1 MTKIEWTDKT
11 WNPVTGC
18 TKISPGCKN
27 CYAERMS
34 KRLAGRYGYPEAPNN
49 FNVTLHHDKIPQPYL
64 WKNPK
69 MIFTCSMSDL
79 GHESI
84 PEEYVRKILN
94 VIAFNDKHIFQ
105 ILTKRPKRLKM
116 ILDKYYYMT
125 NIKDTPFHNLWL
137 GVSAENQDAA
147 NERIPLLLQT
157 PAAVRFVSCEPLLEP
172 IWLRKSAVIE
182 DNIDWCIVGGESGPG
197 ARPMKLEWARSL
209 RDQCKQAGVPFFMK
223 QIDKKTPIPTD
234 LMVREWPK
242 GVANE
247 NI

>member
-1 MTKIEWTDKT
+1 
-11 WNPVTGC
+11 
-18 TKISPGCKN
+18 
-27 CYAERMS
+27 MS

-137 GVSAENQDAA
+137 GVSVENQDTA
-147 NERIPLLLQT
+147 NERIPLLLRT
-157 PAAVRFVSCEPLLEP
+157 PAAVRFVSCEPLLQFVSLSS
-172 IWLRKSAVIE
+172 IYLGYNMCLNALNGTIAVLQS
-182 DNIDWCIVGGESGPG
+182 DKNYRHYPALDWVICGGESGPG
-197 ARPMKLEWARSL
+197 ARPMKLEWARDL

-223 QIDKKTPIPTD
+223 QIDKKIPIPDD
-234 LMVREWPK
+234 LMIREWP
-242 GVANE
+242 NDL
-247 NI
+247 